1 VSRRVVITGIGLVS
15 SVGIGTGATWE
26 GLIAGRSGVGP
37 ITKFDAEKFDARI
50 AAEVKGFDPLQFVE
64 KKEVKKIDVFIQY
77 AIAASQFAV
86 DDSGLAI
93 GPENATRV
101 GVYIASGIGGFAT
114 IEREHT
120 KLMEGGPGRISPFFI
135 PASIIN
141 LAAGHVSI
149 RYGAKGPNLATCT
162 ACSASAHALGDAYH
176 VIKRGDADAMIAGG
190 SEAAITPMGVGG
202 FAAMRALSTRND
214 EPTRASR
221 PFDAERD
228 GFVIGEGSGVLVL
241 EELASARARGARI
254 YAEIV
259 GYGASGDAFHITA
272 PCEDGDGAVRSMQ
285 SALQNA
291 GVDPSAV
298 QYINAHGTST
308 PLNDRLETL
317 AIKRCFGDHARAVAI
332 SSTKSM
338 TGHTLGAAGAIEG
351 GITALAIHHQ
361 MLPPTINLENPDP
374 ECDLDYVPNA
384 SRAASIT
391 CAMSNSFGF
400 GGTNA
405 SLLLKR
411 VEA

>member
-1 VSRRVVITGIGLVS
+1 VS
-15 SVGIGTGATWE
+15 SVGIGTDATWQ
-26 GLIAGRSGVGP
+26 GLVAGRSGVSR
-37 ITKFDAEKFDARI
+37 ITKFDPERHDARI
-50 AAEVKGFDPLQFVE
+50 AGEVKGFDPLQFVE

-77 AIAASQFAV
+77 AIAASQFAM
-86 DDSGLAI
+86 DDSGLKI
-93 GPENATRV
+93 GPANGTRV
-101 GVYIASGIGGFAT
+101 GVFIASGIGGFAT

-120 KLMEGGPGRISPFFI
+120 KLLEGGPGRISPFFI
-135 PASIIN
+135 PAAIIN

-202 FAAMRALSTRND
+202 FAAMKALSTRND
-214 EPTRASR
+214 DPERASR

-228 GFVIGEGSGVLVL
+228 GFVIGEGAGVVVM
-241 EELASARARGARI
+241 EELGSALARGARI
-254 YAEIV
+254 YAEVV

-272 PCEDGDGAVRSMQ
+272 PCEDADGAVRAMQ
-285 SALQNA
+285 AALQSA

-317 AIKRCFGDHARAVAI
+317 AIKRCFGEHARSMAI

-338 TGHTLGAAGAIEG
+338 TGHCLGAAGAIEG
-351 GITALAIHHQ
+351 GITALAIHNQ
-361 MLPPTINLENPDP
+361 VLPPTINLEHPDP
-374 ECDLDYVPNA
+374 ACDLDYVPNA
-384 SRAASIT
+384 SRTASVSY
-391 CAMSNSFGF
+391 AMSNSFGF

-405 SLLLKR
+405 SLLLR
-411 VEA
+411 RFAG

>member
-1 VSRRVVITGIGLVS
+1 LSRRVVITGIGLVS
-15 SVGIGTGATWE
+15 AVGIGTDATWQ
-26 GLIAGRSGVGP
+26 GLIAGRSGIGG
-37 ITKFDAEKFDARI
+37 ITRFDAEKFDARI
-50 AAEVKGFDPLQFVE
+50 AGEVKGFDPLQFVE
-64 KKEVKKIDVFIQY
+64 KKEVKKIDVFIQF
-77 AIAASQFAV
+77 AIAASQFAM
-86 DDSGLAI
+86 DDSGLKV
-93 GPENATRV
+93 GPDNATRV
-101 GVYIASGIGGFAT
+101 GVFIASGIGGFAT

-120 KLMEGGPGRISPFFI
+120 KLLEGGPGKISPFFI

-149 RYGAKGPNLATCT
+149 RFGAKGPNLATCT

-214 EPTRASR
+214 APERASR
-221 PFDAERD
+221 PFDAQRD
-228 GFVIGEGSGVLVL
+228 GFVIGEGSGVLVM
-241 EELASARARGARI
+241 EELSSALARGARI
-254 YAEIV
+254 YAEVV

-272 PCEDGDGAVRSMQ
+272 PCEDGDGAVRAMQAALQ
-285 SALQNA
+285 SA
-291 GVDPSAV
+291 GTDPAAV

-308 PLNDRLETL
+308 PLNDKLETV
-317 AIKRCFGDHARAVAI
+317 AIKRCFGDHARALAI

-338 TGHTLGAAGAIEG
+338 TGHCLGAAGAIEG

-361 MLPPTINLENPDP
+361 VMPPTINLENPDP

-384 SRAASIT
+384 SRAGSIT
-391 CAMSNSFGF
+391 YAMSNSFGF

-411 VEA
+411 FEG

>member
-1 VSRRVVITGIGLVS
+1 MSRRVVVTGIGLVS
-15 SVGIGTGATWE
+15 SVGIGTEATWQ
-26 GLIAGRSGVGP
+26 GLVAGRSGVAR
-37 ITKFDAEKFDARI
+37 ITKFDPEQFDAQI
-50 AAEVKGFDPLQFVE
+50 AGEVKGFDPLQFVE

-77 AIAASQFAV
+77 AIAASQFAM
-86 DDSGLAI
+86 DDSGLTI
-93 GPENATRV
+93 GPGNASRV
-101 GVYIASGIGGFAT
+101 GVIIASGIGGFAT

-149 RYGAKGPNLATCT
+149 RFGAKGPNLATCT

-176 VIKRGDADAMIAGG
+176 IIKRGDADAMIAGG

-214 EPTRASR
+214 APERASR
-221 PFDAERD
+221 PFDAGRD
-228 GFVIGEGSGVLVL
+228 GFVIGEGSGVLVM
-241 EELASARARGARI
+241 EELSSAAARGARI
-254 YAEIV
+254 YAEVV

-272 PCEDGDGAVRSMQ
+272 PCDDGDGAVRAMQ
-285 SALQNA
+285 AALLSAH
-291 GVDPSAV
+291 VDPAAV
-298 QYINAHGTST
+298 SYVNAHGTST
-308 PLNDRLETL
+308 PLNDKLETL
-317 AIKRCFGDHARAVAI
+317 AIKRCFGGHARSLAI

-338 TGHTLGAAGAIEG
+338 TGHCLGAAGAIEG

-361 MLPPTINLENPDP
+361 VVPPTINLETPDP

-384 SRAASIT
+384 CRAASIT

-411 VEA
+411 FEG